1 MTNYDRFATDEQ
13 RVILSRVNNH
23 IRNKT
28 KPEGGTIA
36 KGSIGEAKFPK
47 CECGNKECRIVT
59 KPNASGSYMI
69 RIQCKKCKKVGS
81 QSIRWSSLPQEVV
94 VRAIHRYKT
103 YSGPISS
110 DLKRN
115 QWR

>member
-1 MTNYDRFATDEQ
+1 MANYDRFVTDQQ

-28 KPEGGTIA
+28 KPESGTIA
-36 KGSIGEAKFPK
+36 KGSIGEAKFPT
-47 CECGNKECRIVT
+47 CECENKEYRIA
-59 KPNASGSYMI
+59 ASINKGGSYMI
-69 RIQCKKCKKVGS
+69 RVQCKKCGKVGS
-81 QSIRWSSLPQEVV
+81 QNIKWSSLPQEVV
-94 VRAIHRYKT
+94 VSAIHRYRT